1 MIIVSLIF
9 TTAPSVYKHQS
20 SGKMTA
26 IISSKCAK
34 AHLCIRFKTIQ
45 NRIVNQKPNIFF
57 NKLKFT
63 NHGCTY

>member
-26 IISSKCAK
+26 IISLKCAN
-34 AHLCIRFKTIQ
+34 AHLCIRLKTIQ
-45 NRIVNQKPNIFF
+45 NRIVNQKPNIF
-57 NKLKFT
+57 
-63 NHGCTY
+63 